1 MTKQQPSG
9 KINEQ
14 PFSTADLIISSRL
27 SQAPA
32 GSAAVSSGA
41 GNKVRISEQPGGG
54 DMGRSAAFS
63 GRTSTSASSIRPIPT
78 VILFFKS
85 NSTSFKLT
93 SSCRTTSGGFLRGF
107 IYLLS

>member
-9 KINEQ
+9 KFNEQ

-27 SQAPA
+27 SQASA

-63 GRTSTSASSIRPIPT
+63 GRTSTSVSSIRPILT
-78 VILFFKS
+78 IVLFDRS
-85 NSTSFKLT
+85 RISV
-93 SSCRTTSGGFLRGF
+93 
-107 IYLLS
+107 